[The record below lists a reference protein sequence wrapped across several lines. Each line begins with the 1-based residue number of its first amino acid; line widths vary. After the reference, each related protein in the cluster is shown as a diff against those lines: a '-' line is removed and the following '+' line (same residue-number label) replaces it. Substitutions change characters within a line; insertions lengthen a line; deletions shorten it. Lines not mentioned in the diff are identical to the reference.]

1 MSLNNLPAGD
11 KFRREVRTEWGGI
24 NLNESAGDGE
34 LIEALNMSSREFPLI
49 SNNALRLRSVAPAS
63 PRSAWLRWNETFV
76 NVLKAGADSYKL
88 VVEGVTF
95 TDPSLHLT
103 DANVD
108 AVRYAAT
115 RNALYVFPAKQYH
128 PAGTTELN
136 DMEASWTSEG
146 DSPKTVYFQDGEI
159 YGVAAE
165 NNTIYCADVDWSD
178 YFSVGDAVTISGC
191 DWAPANNKTAI
202 VREIAHNTFGGY
214 LRFSENTFED
224 GWVWQYEASM
234 SAGSYWFTLNGT
246 DRSFTVPSGGL
257 SAGILRY
264 KDGDNYVIYKPT
276 GSDTMYTIQL
286 NNPTQTTGT
295 QITLNQ
301 GLVTRGTVSLARTV
315 PDMDF
320 VCVNENR
327 VWGCKGD
334 TIYAS
339 KLGDPLNFNVFDGL
353 STDSWSVDTGTP
365 GDFTGCCS
373 FQGYPTFFKGNAVFR
388 IMGDDPKNFYLR
400 KSNIYGV
407 DKGSDLSIVEIR
419 GVLYYVSPVGV
430 VAWNGADHPSEV
442 SHALGTD
449 SSELT
454 DAIAGT
460 DGYRYYVE
468 LTKRPYDITQDA
480 TVHLYV
486 YDTRYG
492 TWHEAD
498 HSTDG
503 RTWFAWDGI
512 LFVMLRTWR
521 ENGTQKIA
529 SYDLAGPGRTLPPGM
544 TQPMETWR
552 VTFADST
559 RAYKTALTGSE
570 SKKGVLRLLIRCRL
584 AGTMKVWLA
593 YDGGDFEEAAAFG
606 GEDGMEKG
614 SRVVP
619 LVLRRCDFWQL
630 RLTGTG
636 DAVIYSIAVE
646 RYAGE
651 WQQA

>member
-34 LIEALNMSSREFPLI
+34 LIEALNMSSRAFPLLA
-49 SNNALRLRSVAPAS
+49 NARMSRTGIPADIAVPYTYDGKLGYIHKVATDYFLYDPTRPTAASKLLRQGDILSLQTAILGTRMVMTQIKQMYDFSDGTLTDMDAAQTVS
-63 PRSAWLRWNETFV
+63 
-76 NVLKAGADSYKL
+76 GAF
-88 VVEGVTF
+88 F
-95 TDPSLHLT
+95 TDGY
-103 DANVD
+103 
-108 AVRYAAT
+108 YA
-115 RNALYVFPAKQYH
+115 
-128 PAGTTELN
+128 
-136 DMEASWTSEG
+136 
-146 DSPKTVYFQDGEI
+146 
-159 YGVAAE
+159 GVAAE
-165 NNTIYCADVDWSD
+165 NNTLYSPGAAWGTN
-178 YFSVGDAVTISGC
+178 FSLGDAVTISGC
-191 DWAPANNKTAI
+191 DEGANNKTAI
-202 VREIAHNTFGGY
+202 IREIDGDS
-214 LRFSENTFED
+214 LRFYENTFAD
-224 GWVWQYEASM
+224 GWRWYSTSGGALPAGVYRFQQNGVWK
-234 SAGSYWFTLNGT
+234 
-246 DRSFTVPSGGL
+246 SFTAPEIPSNTIIRSHGNEIDWK
-257 SAGILRY
+257 AGDLITTLML
-264 KDGDNYVIYKPT
+264 D
-276 GSDTMYTIQL
+276 
-286 NNPTQTTGT
+286 NPTKTTGT
-295 QITLNQ
+295 ELGFTDGMYSYGDIT
-301 GLVTRGTVSLARTV
+301 VTRTV

-373 FQGYPTFFKGNAVFR
+373 FQGYPTFFKENAVFR
-388 IMGDDPKNFYLR
+388 IMGDEPRSFTLR
-400 KSNIYGV
+400 KLNIQGV
-407 DKGSDLSIVEIR
+407 KKGSNFSIVEIR
-419 GVLYYVSPVGV
+419 SSLYYLSRVGILQ
-430 VAWNGADHPSEV
+430 WNGGDYPTVISG
-442 SHALGTD
+442 ALGGEPGMLRQANAGTD
-449 SSELT
+449 SL
-454 DAIAGT
+454 
-460 DGYRYYVE
+460 RYYAW
-468 LTKRPYDITQDA
+468 LYMYQYDESFNA
-480 TVHLYV
+480 YV
-486 YDTRYG
+486 SVYKLCVFDTRYG
-492 TWHEAD
+492 TWHEIAVD
-498 HSTDG
+498 EPYVTNIRFTGDGANGWMITRDITPQGLGYVYALHEFNSGSDTD
-503 RTWFAWDGI
+503 T
-512 LFVMLRTWR
+512 
-521 ENGTQKIA
+521 E
-529 SYDLAGPGRTLPPGM
+529 
-544 TQPMETWR
+544 WR

-584 AGTMKVWLA
+584 AGTMKIWLA